1 MLFYSY
7 GEQEYSKTPVLEYL
21 FNKVA
26 ARRSP
31 RYFPVNIQNFGKVEK
46 LKRANLENSVNV
58 QRQPPEMLS

>member
-31 RYFPVNIQNFGKVEK
+31 RYFPVNIQNFKKFSLQNTSRGCF
-46 LKRANLENSVNV
+46 
-58 QRQPPEMLS
+58 

>member
-31 RYFPVNIQNFGKVEK
+31 RYFPVNIQNFKFFYRTLPVAASKWESGKVKTSK
-46 LKRANLENSVNV
+46 LRK
-58 QRQPPEMLS
+58 